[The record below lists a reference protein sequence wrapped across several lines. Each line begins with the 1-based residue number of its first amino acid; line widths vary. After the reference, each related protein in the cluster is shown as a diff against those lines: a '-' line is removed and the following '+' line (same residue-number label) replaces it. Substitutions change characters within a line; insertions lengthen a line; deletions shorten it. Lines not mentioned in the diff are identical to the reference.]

1 MAKEASLPTPVP
13 TKSAS
18 LVERIRLKF
27 QKNQQQPVVGMH
39 KSSSMTRSSSL
50 SSITWARLRSKKQV
64 TPHEDD
70 MELPISTNH
79 DDPSR
84 YGHDVEDHRPLDQVQ
99 RRYRPQAPK
108 KPQGAYPP
116 PRPSRTT
123 RVRFAQVVSVH
134 ETFSQKEYVRG
145 SGPEDVVCTQLTP
158 SMAQY
163 IKEELN
169 QFKLYEMKVHHSS
182 RSHTHFFM

>member
-1 MAKEASLPTPVP
+1 MPAP

-27 QKNQQQPVVGMH
+27 QKNQHQQQQQAAVVGMH
-39 KSSSMTRSSSL
+39 KSPSMTRSSSL
-50 SSITWARLRSKKQV
+50 SSMTWARLRSKKQV
-64 TPHEDD
+64 TPSFHEED
-70 MELPISTNH
+70 EPASILEE
-79 DDPSR
+79 
-84 YGHDVEDHRPLDQVQ
+84 EDHRPLDQVQ
-99 RRYRPQAPK
+99 QRQRRQHHRPQAPK
-108 KPQGAYPP
+108 KHASP

-134 ETFSQKEYVRG
+134 ETFSQKEYDRG

-158 SMAQY
+158 SMAHY